1 MALLPRERGAVW
13 IAFGLGHAVVRDP
26 CWIFHFL
33 QSDTERQQYE
43 LVLLRSSTQ
52 VERSVCLDKP
62 FALAGATST
71 KKERTSLYYT
81 TCPRTDPCPGVF
93 WAYTLLTS

>member
-43 LVLLRSSTQ
+43 LVLEKQFASRTQ
-52 VERSVCLDKP
+52 RCLDKP

-71 KKERTSLYYT
+71 TKERTSLYYNT
-81 TCPRTDPCPGVF
+81 PVRERIRAQGSSGRTR
-93 WAYTLLTS
+93 S